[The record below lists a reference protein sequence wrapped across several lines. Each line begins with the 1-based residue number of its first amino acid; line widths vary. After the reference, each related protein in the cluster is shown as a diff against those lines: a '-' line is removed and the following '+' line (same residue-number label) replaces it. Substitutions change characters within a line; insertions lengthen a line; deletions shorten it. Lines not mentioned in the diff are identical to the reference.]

1 MRQLIAQ
8 AWSKFVSLLYKRTI
22 LILTLLFCVGIA
34 IALSNMWR
42 LSSNLIQSQAVQNSI
57 LYAKAIKEARTL
69 YSDKVVDRIKS
80 AHGITVSEED
90 DDYYSKQG
98 TIPLPATFLID
109 LGTRLSQNNQGISV
123 RLYSDYP
130 FPRRAKQGGGVK
142 DDFERQ
148 ALQQLRKNPKQAFYR
163 FEPFKGQM
171 SLRYAQADIL
181 KPSCVNCH
189 NTQLDSP
196 KKDWQVGD
204 VRGVLEI
211 ITPLNNLMAQT
222 NAGLRGTF
230 ITLAILSLLGVFGLT
245 LIIGRLRQTS
255 KELERRVVERTAQ
268 LQETNEQ
275 LIIEQE
281 KSERLLLNI
290 LPETIAAKL
299 KAGQSHIAEGFAE
312 VTILFADIVNFTQL
326 SEQISPQELLK
337 LLNEIF
343 TGFDSLTEKHNL
355 EKIKTI
361 GDAYMVVGGVPLP
374 RHDHAEAIANMA
386 LDMQQEVRNFNT
398 KHHTTLNIRIGIN
411 TGAVVA
417 GVIGTKKFIYDL
429 WGDAVNTASRMES
442 HGVAGGIQV
451 SEATYQYLQDS
462 YQFESRGIIQV
473 KGKGE
478 MITYLLKGK
487 KVGVTKLD
495 KIPDFWS

>member
-8 AWSKFVSLLYKRTI
+8 ALSRLIRLLYQQTI
-22 LILTLLFCVGIA
+22 LVLTLLFCIGIA

-42 LSSNLIQSQAVQNSI
+42 LSSNLIQSQALQNSV

-69 YSDKVVDRIKS
+69 YSDRAVDRIKS
-80 AHGITVSEED
+80 THGITVT
-90 DDYYSKQG
+90 DDYDSKSSA
-98 TIPLPATFLID
+98 IPVPATFLIE
-109 LGTRLSQNNQGISV
+109 LGMRLSENNHGISV

-130 FPRRAKQGGGVK
+130 FPHRVKQGGAR

-148 ALQQLRKNPKQAFYR
+148 ALQQLRKNPKQEFFR
-163 FEPFKGQM
+163 FEKFQGKM

-189 NTQLDSP
+189 NTQIDSP
-196 KKDWQVGD
+196 KKDWKVGD

-211 ITPLNNLMAQT
+211 TTPLDSLMTQT
-222 NAGLRGTF
+222 KSGLRDTF
-230 ITLAILSLLGVFGLT
+230 ITLAILSVLGVFGLT
-245 LIIGRLRQTS
+245 LVIGRLRQTS

-268 LQETNEQ
+268 LQETNQQ
-275 LIIEQE
+275 LVIEQE

-290 LPETIAAKL
+290 LPEAIAKKL

-326 SEQISPQELLK
+326 SEQISPKELLK

-343 TGFDSLTEKHNL
+343 TGFDGLTERHNL

-361 GDAYMVVGGVPLP
+361 GDAYMVVGGIPLP

-386 LDMQQEVRNFNT
+386 LDMQQEVANFNA
-398 KHHTTLNIRIGIN
+398 KHHTTLSIRIGIN
-411 TGAVVA
+411 TGPVVA

-442 HGVAGGIQV
+442 HGLAGCIQV
-451 SEATYQYLQDS
+451 TEATYQYLQDS

-478 MITYLLKGK
+478 MMTYFLKNK
-487 KVGVTKLD
+487 KVGVAQKPDL
-495 KIPDFWS
+495 IPN

>member
-8 AWSKFVSLLYKRTI
+8 ALSTLIRLLYKQTI
-22 LILTLLFCVGIA
+22 LVLTLLFCVGIA

-42 LSSNLIQSQAVQNSI
+42 LSSNLIQSQALQNSM

-69 YSDKVVDRIKS
+69 YSDRAVDRIKS
-80 AHGITVSEED
+80 AHGITVT
-90 DDYYSKQG
+90 DDYASKSRA
-98 TIPLPATFLID
+98 IPVPATFLIE
-109 LGTRLSQNNQGISV
+109 LGMRLSENNQGMSV

-130 FPRRAKQGGGVK
+130 FPYRVKQGGPR

-148 ALQQLRKNPKQAFYR
+148 ALQQLRKNPQQEFFR
-163 FEPFKGQM
+163 FEKFKGQM

-189 NTQLDSP
+189 NTQIDSP
-196 KKDWQVGD
+196 KKDWKVGD
-204 VRGVLEI
+204 VRGILEI
-211 ITPLNNLMAQT
+211 TTPLDSLMATT

-230 ITLAILSLLGVFGLT
+230 ITLAILSVLGVFGLT
-245 LIIGRLRQTS
+245 LVIGRLRQTS
-255 KELERRVVERTAQ
+255 KELERRVVERTAE

-275 LIIEQE
+275 LVIEQE

-290 LPETIAAKL
+290 LPEAIAEKL
-299 KAGQSHIAEGFAE
+299 KAGHSHIAEGFAE

-343 TGFDSLTEKHNL
+343 TGFDSLTEQHNL

-361 GDAYMVVGGVPLP
+361 GDAYMVVGGIPLP
-374 RHDHAEAIANMA
+374 RSDHAEAIANMA
-386 LDMQQEVRNFNT
+386 LDMQQEVANFNA
-398 KHHTTLNIRIGIN
+398 KHHTTLSIRIGIN
-411 TGAVVA
+411 TGPVVA

-442 HGVAGGIQV
+442 HGLAGYIQV
-451 SEATYQYLQDS
+451 TESTYEYLQAS

-478 MITYLLKGK
+478 MTTYFLKGK
-487 KVGVTKLD
+487 QVGVTQK
-495 KIPDFWS
+495 PDLITN